1 MTARYL
7 PHVESLLDALSYIKG
22 CDARRALA
30 HHFKQVFQS
39 RDRTI
44 SDADVMEHADVH
56 LAWHQRINQP
66 DAIEISAEFGLYRCA
81 VLVEPVSFDLVQPA
95 VV

>member
-1 MTARYL
+1 MAERYL
-7 PHVESLLDALSYIKG
+7 PHVETLLDALSYIKG

-30 HHFKQVFQS
+30 HHFKQAFKS

-44 SDADVMEHADVH
+44 SDADVMAHADVQ
-56 LAWHQRINQP
+56 LAWHQRLNQP
-66 DAIEISAEFGLYRCA
+66 DAIEISAELGLYRCA
-81 VLVEPVSFDLVQPA
+81 ILVERASFDLVQPA

>member
-1 MTARYL
+1 MTTRYL
-7 PHVESLLDALSYIKG
+7 PHAENLLDALSYIKG

-30 HHFKQVFQS
+30 HHFKRAFQS

-44 SDADVMEHADVH
+44 SDADVMEQADVH

-66 DAIEISAEFGLYRCA
+66 DAIEIVAELGLYRCA
-81 VLVEPVSFDLVQPA
+81 VLVETTGFALAQPVGA
-95 VV
+95 

>member
-1 MTARYL
+1 MTTRCL
-7 PHVESLLDALSYIKG
+7 PPAENLVDALSYVKG

-30 HHFKQVFQS
+30 HHFKQAFRS

-56 LAWHQRINQP
+56 FAWHQRINQP
-66 DAIEISAEFGLYRCA
+66 DAIEIIAELGLYRCA
-81 VLVEPVSFDLVQPA
+81 VLVEMVSFDLVQP
-95 VV
+95 VIV